1 MTKRNRS
8 SAFNYEPFGES
19 KLDFNRNAF
28 ELETLSMARK
38 EVNKIEVQQGFSWES
53 MHLDVPAMV
62 IDIINKAVKRIDKSS
77 HRKKAAACASHLK
90 KTLKQSAHAPT
101 KSKIIANNNVSKWVN
116 DYFHTVIGELVES
129 ITLLDS
135 RHIPGDK
142 ENLALSEHTFEYKI
156 IQDGNEWLVV
166 VGAKNGA
173 RPSCAVTMNGTP
185 VNQQGISGTTQW
197 ISALFS
203 ADCVNTVHEKV
214 LSFYKEKAHVNN
226 ESVSKA
232 KAIADCIG
240 GDYYDYL
247 IIADGFDA
255 ARQSIVN
262 MPDDLRN
269 AKADYTATIQAVL
282 DLDRDELNAVTEIF
296 IAKPSMQ

>member
-1 MTKRNRS
+1 MTKRNS
-8 SAFNYEPFGES
+8 STAFNYEPFGES
-19 KLDFNRNAF
+19 KLAFNSNAF
-28 ELETLSMARK
+28 ELETLAMARR
-38 EVNKIEVQQGFSWES
+38 EVNKVEVQQGFTWES

-62 IDIINKAVKRIDKSS
+62 IDIINKSVKRIDKSS
-77 HRKKAAACASHLK
+77 HRKKATACASHLK
-90 KTLKQSAHAPT
+90 KLLNQSAHTPT

-129 ITLLDS
+129 ITLVDS
-135 RHIPGDK
+135 QHVPGDE
-142 ENLALSEHTFEYKI
+142 ENLIPSEHTTEHKI
-156 IQDGNEWLVV
+156 IQDSNEWVV
-166 VGAKNGA
+166 SANIKGN
-173 RPSCAVTMNGTP
+173 RPTCVVTMNGTP
-185 VNQQGISGTTQW
+185 VNQEGVSATTLW

-203 ADCVNTVHEKV
+203 TYCIDTLNEEI
-214 LSFYKEKAHVNN
+214 LSFYREKAHVNS

-255 ARQSIVN
+255 ARQSIVD

-269 AKADYTATIQAVL
+269 AKVDYTATIQAVL